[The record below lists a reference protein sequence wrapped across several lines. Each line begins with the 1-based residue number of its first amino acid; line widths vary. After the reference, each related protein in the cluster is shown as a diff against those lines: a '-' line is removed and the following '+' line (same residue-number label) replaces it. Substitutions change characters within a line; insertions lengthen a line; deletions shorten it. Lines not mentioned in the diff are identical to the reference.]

1 MGFSKK
7 YHNDMMKRAKLKQD
21 QCNKH
26 EWITIMGDKI
36 CKKCGSRPSAALTIE
51 RQISPLRDALP
62 EPCMSPAFG

>member
-36 CKKCGSRPSAALTIE
+36 CKKCGIAKI
-51 RQISPLRDALP
+51 DANKD
-62 EPCMSPAFG
+62 FFDGF